1 MVRNVDGISGSSDV
15 VEISMNGSSVS
26 YIVAG
31 TDVDTSS
38 SLCNG
43 VEEASEGGI
52 PISYAVVGTNVDRVC
67 GSSDEVETAVETIAG
82 AFSIAPLET
91 SGDVTGTTAGDI
103 SCFPD
108 AEETSIEILS
118 GSLNV
123 VDTSVIGIHVSSA
136 VAETSVDGISL
147 SCDFAETSV
156 DDVVSVFVDAVETSV
171 DTSSGLSLMSSS
183 AGPLVLSIT
192 TDVSVLSI
200 ISAAKTYMRFQPV
213 TFSISK
219 AIAS

>member
-52 PISYAVVGTNVDRVC
+52 PISYAVVRTNVDRVC

-108 AEETSIEILS
+108 AEEIEEILS

-200 ISAAKTYMRFQPV
+200 ISAAKTCMRFQPV

>member
-1 MVRNVDGISGSSDV
+1 
-15 VEISMNGSSVS
+15 MNGSSVS
-26 YIVAG
+26 CIVAG
-31 TDVDTSS
+31 KDVDTSS

-67 GSSDEVETAVETIAG
+67 GSSDVVETAVETIAG

-200 ISAAKTYMRFQPV
+200 ISAAKTCMRFQPV